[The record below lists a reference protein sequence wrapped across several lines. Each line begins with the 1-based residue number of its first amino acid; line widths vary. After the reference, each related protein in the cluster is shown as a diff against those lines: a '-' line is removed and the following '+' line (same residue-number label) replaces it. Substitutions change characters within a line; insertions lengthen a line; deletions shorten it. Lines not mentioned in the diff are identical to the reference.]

1 MTEQATTTV
10 FEETFKNVQKAT
22 EANLKFQQEM
32 LRQWANL
39 WPGLPTPQTVWANK
53 LRDFQREWTK
63 TVSSLAH
70 RHQQTIDK
78 QYQAAVES
86 LDESLRFAEAKDPEE
101 FRKRSEQL
109 CRKTLDCIREI
120 SEAQVKEF
128 QEVMNK
134 WLELVTKAG
143 N

>member
-1 MTEQATTTV
+1 MW
-10 FEETFKNVQKAT
+10 
-22 EANLKFQQEM
+22 L
-32 LRQWANL
+32 
-39 WPGLPTPQTVWANK
+39 NK

-63 TVSSLAH
+63 TVSTLAH

-78 QYQAAVES
+78 QYQAALES
-86 LDESLRFAEAKDPEE
+86 LDESLRFVEAKDPEE

-109 CRKTLDCIREI
+109 CRKTLDCVREI

-128 QEVMNK
+128 QDAMNK
-134 WLELVTKAG
+134 WVELVTKVG